1 MRLICWAFVAGAVV
15 VVGVYDA
22 WSFCNWGCRLEKAF
36 KCRWYGFGWSYEV
49 YFGTVY
55 FETIEIWCDA
65 ATCSKDSTGI
75 LDVLFKI
82 LFFSFTYNLLPIN
95 AKTIL
100 QVEYVIMEKQQED
113 AYKEAIEDYRA
124 ASRARMTK
132 NSEINST
139 NILGVIPRRQISN
152 YFVQFRKVLQP
163 LFITFSI
170 CSIYLLQ
177 TIWILCLSLTQFLLC
192 VFLFLFHFPS
202 FYVLIPDC
210 KSSFIG

>member
-1 MRLICWAFVAGAVV
+1 
-15 VVGVYDA
+15 
-22 WSFCNWGCRLEKAF
+22 
-36 KCRWYGFGWSYEV
+36 
-49 YFGTVY
+49 
-55 FETIEIWCDA
+55 
-65 ATCSKDSTGI
+65 
-75 LDVLFKI
+75 
-82 LFFSFTYNLLPIN
+82 
-95 AKTIL
+95 
-100 QVEYVIMEKQQED
+100 MEKQQED

-177 TIWILCLSLTQFLLC
+177 TI
-192 VFLFLFHFPS
+192 
-202 FYVLIPDC
+202 
-210 KSSFIG
+210 